1 MGKWVKH
8 FRDEKE
14 ISGCGIVGI
23 MNERGDPFSGEDVV
37 VAICNM
43 MERGNGLGAG
53 FVRRHG
59 LDFDV
64 VGKILASPF
73 WSQIER
79 VEDADERTFLRAL
92 RMVYGSALVNGPFA
106 VVVANSSCMIGLN
119 DRIKL
124 RPLVAA
130 RRGTFLYISSEEA
143 AIRKVSTHKGALYP
157 N

>member
-1 MGKWVKH
+1 MGKWAKH
-8 FRDEKE
+8 LRDEKE

-53 FVRRHG
+53 FAG
-59 LDFDV
+59 
-64 VGKILASPF
+64 
-73 WSQIER
+73 
-79 VEDADERTFLRAL
+79 AL

-130 RRGTFLYISSEEA
+130 RRGNFLYISSEEA
-143 AIRKVSTHKGALYP
+143 AIRKVSTRIGRSISELVRI
-157 N
+157 

>member
-1 MGKWVKH
+1 MGKWAKYL
-8 FRDEKE
+8 RDEKE

-53 FVRRHG
+53 FAG
-59 LDFDV
+59 
-64 VGKILASPF
+64 
-73 WSQIER
+73 
-79 VEDADERTFLRAL
+79 AL

-130 RRGTFLYISSEEA
+130 RRGNFLYISSEEA
-143 AIRKVSTHKGALYP
+143 AIRKVSTRIGRSISELVRI
-157 N
+157 